1 MSSPMSRVGAPKHS
15 FDVEIMSTPV
25 WLTASIELIEPR
37 SVIGKSTVESLQSGA
52 VYGFAA
58 SVDGMVDRFQDELG
72 GGAVVVATG
81 GLAPVIAPVAS
92 TLEHVEPYLTLH
104 GLRIV
109 HARNTER

>member
-1 MSSPMSRVGAPKHS
+1 MADGYL
-15 FDVEIMSTPV
+15 
-25 WLTASIELIEPR
+25 LTA
-37 SVIGKSTVESLQSGA
+37 T
-52 VYGFAA
+52 
-58 SVDGMVDRFQDELG
+58 D
-72 GGAVVVATG
+72 

>member
-1 MSSPMSRVGAPKHS
+1 VADGYLATVDVGNK
-15 FDVEIMSTPV
+15 
-25 WLTASIELIEPR
+25 
-37 SVIGKSTVESLQSGA
+37 
-52 VYGFAA
+52 
-58 SVDGMVDRFQDELG
+58 FQDELR

-92 TLEHVEPYLTLH
+92 TLEHVEPHLTLY